1 MLVVIKKLERNL
13 NHVDSPIHNLQPRFI
28 LMGSIPEGTR
38 IGVANEMDLTM
49 EFAGLSRCPFGTNMD
64 DPYHLYKTELFP
76 EWMSGYFNPSGHFL
90 HGMFRLHLLEAI
102 DRSITEVLK
111 DNPTR
116 LRAYTLN
123 EDYKND
129 NCKQCRRNA
138 KHESRTSLF
147 TQCIRCK
154 VTTSQTKVGICLQ
167 LAWEHEEGF
176 KYNSMSVEKQQDGF
190 TLYTS
195 IDLVPVFDTYPIPIR
210 TFARAVNKDM
220 LQEGHP
226 KEWYDHQRKYLSHD
240 KILVGLGEDD
250 EVVTKVLL
258 KMINCQAKHSYL
270 IKAAQHLTCGKFQSE
285 KLKKVF
291 CQIKVLRQAF
301 GIEQPSSYLL
311 KKMLAMPEFLR
322 IELEA
327 VLFNDHEDIL
337 LEVLSSPHLKHYFA
351 SYIDF
356 DKYSSQM
363 HRIWIPVFPSKL
375 SIELDK
381 AYKIRSKSIPNKRGA
396 NLQLNF
402 LNIGKETWL

>member
-1 MLVVIKKLERNL
+1 MHCTIIHDMLVVVKRLENKL
-13 NHVDSPIHNLQPRFI
+13 NHVDSPLHRLKPRFI
-28 LMGSIPEGTR
+28 LIGSIPEGTR
-38 IGVANEMDLTM
+38 IGVANEMDLMM
-49 EFAGLSRCPFGTNMD
+49 EFAGLSDCPFGTNLE
-64 DPYHLYKTELFP
+64 DPYHLYKTKLFP
-76 EWMSGYFNPSGHFL
+76 AWMSSYFNSSGHFL
-90 HGMFRLHLLEAI
+90 HGMFRLHLLNAI
-102 DRSITEVLK
+102 DFSISEVLK

-116 LRAYTLN
+116 LKAYTQN
-123 EDYKND
+123 KDYKNE
-129 NCKQCRRNA
+129 NCEQCRKNL
-138 KHESRTSLF
+138 KHESKTSLF
-147 TQCIRCK
+147 TQCIQCK

-167 LAWEHEEGF
+167 LAWNHEECF
-176 KYNSMSVEKQQDGF
+176 MYNSMSMEKRQDGF
-190 TLYTS
+190 KIYTS

-240 KILVGLGEDD
+240 KILVGLGQED

-285 KLKKVF
+285 ELKKAF

-311 KKMLAMPEFLR
+311 KKTLAMPEFLR

-327 VLFNDHEDIL
+327 LLFNDHEDIL

-351 SYIDF
+351 PHIDF
-356 DKYSSQM
+356 DKYSRQM
-363 HRIWIPVFPSKL
+363 HRMWIPILTSDD
-375 SIELDK
+375 SIELDN
-381 AYKIRSKSIPNKRGA
+381 A
-396 NLQLNF
+396 
-402 LNIGKETWL
+402 